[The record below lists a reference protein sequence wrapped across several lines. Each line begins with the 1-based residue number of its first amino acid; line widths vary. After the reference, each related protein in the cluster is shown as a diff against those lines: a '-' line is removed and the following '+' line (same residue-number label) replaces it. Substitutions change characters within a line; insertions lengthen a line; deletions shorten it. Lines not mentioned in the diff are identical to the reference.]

1 MVSRVKCKK
10 ISCFSPNLL
19 VTVFCELLFQY
30 CKSKLTSLE
39 LMLTV
44 SKYVTSDIVLDRLI
58 PFMVSNEFEMSFIW

>member
-1 MVSRVKCKK
+1 MVSRVKEFMFLTK
-10 ISCFSPNLL
+10 SLL